1 MKEARVS
8 SQFDAVGLGVKNR
21 HEQKSHGSIC
31 GKCKHERSHPQS
43 TSQVGFAYS
52 LNYLQYIMSQVC
64 QCSRQCCTNT
74 SGHHYESIMYTK
86 WNRKM
91 AGEELAVWRSRRNQ
105 IIKSSLLLCQF
116 FFLMFFFLNHLTLWL
131 MAEKWAFN
139 YINDLAQWA
148 LSWHFGPF
156 ILTLSTLCHLERT
169 PFSGLNAFRLSKFL
183 KNCWKLLT
191 LRSARMLYILLH
203 AWADQ

>member
-1 MKEARVS
+1 MQTTDKSQLFTLKLLVISPEHKDLNPSRFNPSCFLIIFANYPFMHFFFFYFRPSEASVKEARVS

-52 LNYLQYIMSQVC
+52 LNYIQYIMSQVC

-86 WNRKM
+86 
-91 AGEELAVWRSRRNQ
+91 
-105 IIKSSLLLCQF
+105 
-116 FFLMFFFLNHLTLWL
+116 
-131 MAEKWAFN
+131 
-139 YINDLAQWA
+139 
-148 LSWHFGPF
+148 
-156 ILTLSTLCHLERT
+156 
-169 PFSGLNAFRLSKFL
+169 
-183 KNCWKLLT
+183 
-191 LRSARMLYILLH
+191 
-203 AWADQ
+203 